1 MKVLLIDDEKHVRE
15 GVKLLANWDIIGVT
29 EILEAEN
36 GAIAQEII
44 KKEQPTIIF
53 TDLMMP
59 ELDGRGLLK
68 WLHTE
73 NIKSKVI
80 VVTGYDDYHYMREA
94 IQFGASDYL
103 LKPIDPDILNETLLK
118 VVSDWNEQEKERI
131 EALNDFR
138 MLQEVLPVYRD
149 KELTNAILG
158 KEFNRSFL
166 MQLGYEEGKTLHVSL
181 LKLRNLETF
190 RDIWPEDLCYF
201 ALLNI
206 VNEVLQK
213 HNEGIAFQNLQG
225 SKEICLL
232 YWGDEVTDN
241 IQHIAKILS
250 TVVPFPFHFAISR
263 KLQVESIPF
272 GYEEVVNVL
281 QHMNILEKRDLPVYS
296 YTDVKEYN
304 PINLVEIVNLFEQM
318 VEKQDIY
325 IYDEVIQLF
334 SKRITQQKYLPFA
347 QLLSLHQEFLIF
359 FNHWINKLSLQTI
372 EGVNIELFWNAK
384 GHFGIGE
391 YVSTQ
396 RERVQSIIQE
406 KNQTNQ
412 ELNSIE
418 AIANYIQ
425 QNYAEEI
432 SLQEF
437 SEKFYLSREYISRK
451 FKQIYSVNISD
462 YIVSIRIEKAK
473 ELLKFP
479 NLKIYEIAGKIGYQD
494 DKYFRK
500 VFKKIV
506 GMTPN
511 EFRNLNE

>member
-15 GVKLLANWDIIGVT
+15 GIKLLANWDAIGVT

-36 GAIAQEII
+36 GAIAQNII
-44 KKEQPTIIF
+44 KHEKPTIIF

-68 WLHTE
+68 WLHSE
-73 NIKSKVI
+73 SINCKVI

-103 LKPIDPDILNETLLK
+103 LKPIDPDILNETLVK
-118 VVSDWNEQEKERI
+118 VVSDWNEQEKERLD
-131 EALNDFR
+131 ALNDFR
-138 MLQEVLPVYRD
+138 LLQEVLPVYRD
-149 KELTNAILG
+149 KQLTNAIFG
-158 KEFNRSFL
+158 KEYNQNL
-166 MQLGYEEGKTLHVSL
+166 LYQLGYEEGLPLHVSL
-181 LKLRNLETF
+181 LKLRNIETF
-190 RDIWPEDLCYF
+190 QDIWPEELCHF

-213 HNEGIAFQNLQG
+213 QNEGIAFRNLQ
-225 SKEICLL
+225 KNEEIGLL
-232 YWGDEVTDN
+232 YWGNNFTEF
-241 IQHIAKILS
+241 IHYISKILS
-250 TVVPFPFHFAISR
+250 SIVPFPFHFANSR
-263 KLQVESIPF
+263 KLTTESIQF
-272 GYEEVVNVL
+272 GYDEAIKVL
-281 QHMNILEKRDLPVYS
+281 QHLNILEKRDLPVY
-296 YTDVKEYN
+296 TFEDIKDYN
-304 PINLVEIVNLFEQM
+304 LINLVEIINRFEQM
-318 VEKQDIY
+318 VEKQEIY

-334 SKRITQQKYLPFA
+334 GKRISQQNYLPYV
-347 QLLSLHQEFLIF
+347 QLNSLHQEFLIF
-359 FNHWINKLSLQTI
+359 LNHWINKLSLENIQ
-372 EGVNIELFWNAK
+372 EVNLETFWNAK
-384 GHFGIGE
+384 GHFELEDYIA
-391 YVSTQ
+391 TQ
-396 RERVQSIIQE
+396 RERMQSIIQE
-406 KNQTNQ
+406 NNPTNK

-425 QNYAEEI
+425 LNYAEEI

-451 FKQIYSVNISD
+451 FKQIYGVNISD

-511 EFRNLNE
+511 EYRNMNG